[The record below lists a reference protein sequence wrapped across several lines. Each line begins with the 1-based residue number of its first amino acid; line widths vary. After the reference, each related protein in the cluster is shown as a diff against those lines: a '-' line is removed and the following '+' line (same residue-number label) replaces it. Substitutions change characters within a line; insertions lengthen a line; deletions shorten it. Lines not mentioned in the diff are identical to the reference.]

1 MSLPFI
7 FKSSTI
13 GIYSECWGFET
24 RPVLCGGKPVL
35 VTLRGVAFQQDLQQT
50 KRDEIEA
57 SKIICVCYLI

>member
-57 SKIICVCYLI
+57 S